1 MYRQQSLITLDQ
13 FYEMKPLTKLEAVLS
28 FIDYSLFEE
37 FFPYDSHRRGPKGY
51 SKKQLFIT
59 LMAMPVEQL
68 SDIKALVLRLKSDPI
83 LRRSLGYDYIENT
96 PSEATLNRFIT
107 LLSGTDILERTFRK
121 MVCKARKLGLID
133 GTNVAIDAS
142 KLTAY
147 EHAVPKSKI
156 PEADPSFPNWGGKLD
171 TLSLIHI

>member
-133 GTNVAIDAS
+133 PLMNMPFLNQRFPRLIHPFRTGAAN
-142 KLTAY
+142 L
-147 EHAVPKSKI
+147 I
-156 PEADPSFPNWGGKLD
+156 PME
-171 TLSLIHI
+171 TLSNGLDGKCML